1 MSILIFQQFQFLY
14 TSYNYFMFYLISA
27 INFFCLI
34 LSGWTWLSTRRYK
47 VPLYE
52 NCFYRIATCFTQ
64 NVAELTGHIK
74 TVIYSRF
81 KIIILSEKLKHG
93 WTSHH
98 STQKHILFILK
109 LNSYWKYKSHIINKI
124 VIYVIYTHTHSHT
137 LLWHLNRFI
146 CSEMLLTA
154 EQNNVI
160 FLEFGELKW
169 TCFLTLNQP
178 WWLYQVQTHLTRR
191 Q

>member
-109 LNSYWKYKSHIINKI
+109 LNSYWKYKSYIINKL
-124 VIYVIYTHTHSHT
+124 VIYVIYMHACARTLSHTHTHTH
-137 LLWHLNRFI
+137 
-146 CSEMLLTA
+146 CSY
-154 EQNNVI
+154 V
-160 FLEFGELKW
+160 W
-169 TCFLTLNQP
+169 TDLSVEKC
-178 WWLYQVQTHLTRR
+178 Y
-191 Q
+191 